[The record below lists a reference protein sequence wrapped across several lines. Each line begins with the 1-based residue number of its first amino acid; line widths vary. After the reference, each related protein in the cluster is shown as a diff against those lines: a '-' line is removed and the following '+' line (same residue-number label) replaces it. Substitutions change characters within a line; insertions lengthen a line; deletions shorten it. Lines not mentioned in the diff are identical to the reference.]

1 MPLAKNS
8 AMKKVIIV
16 LGCIISFYV
25 ILILAINNFNIG
37 IIPIGILAVAL
48 IIYGLIYEK
57 LNKTRKWINLL
68 ICGVC
73 IIFLLFS
80 VSIASFG
87 VKSTVSEHENVII
100 ILGSGIK
107 GEEVTPNLS
116 KRLDKAIEY
125 SKINPNAIFV
135 VSGGQGP
142 QESIPEAVA
151 MKRYLLLNG
160 IAENKILV
168 EDKSTSTY
176 ENFKFSFEL
185 LANNGLQGCS
195 AAFVTNIFHIYRA
208 NRIARSMGLNLTYI
222 GAYTTWYT
230 APINYTREIIAV
242 ISIALEQ
249 LF

>member
-1 MPLAKNS
+1 MVKNS
-8 AMKKVIIV
+8 ILKRIIII
-16 LGCIISFYV
+16 LGCIISSYV
-25 ILILAINNFNIG
+25 IFVLMVNNFNIG
-37 IIPIGILAVAL
+37 IIPIGILAIAL

-57 LNKTRKWINLL
+57 INKTRKLINLL
-68 ICGVC
+68 ICGGC

-87 VKSTVSEHENVII
+87 VKSTVSEHEDVII

-125 SKINPNAIFV
+125 NKINPNAIFV

-151 MKRYLLLNG
+151 MKRYLMLNG

-185 LANNGLQGCS
+185 LANNGLEGCS
-195 AAFVTNIFHIYRA
+195 VAFVTNIFHIYRS

-230 APINYTREIIAV
+230 APINYTREIIAIITIV
-242 ISIALEQ
+242 LEQ